1 MGKYLE
7 DKELDSVLENY
18 FNEGIKDIFKKK
30 NNKKD
35 DDFEWS
41 DQMIRRI
48 CNDLKEWLNHPKN
61 LSHRKAIEIFTI
73 ATALNMQSQIEK
85 KYKTISDNSNEY
97 NWDKVVKL
105 IYMDRYPDDPITE
118 SQYKELGLN
127 NFPEAKNEKL
137 LLKVFEEDNEEMYSS
152 FMSKKTGKIIVYD
165 WKNRYYINSFK
176 YMMDLL
182 SDKDVIDTRKDK
194 IKEIWKEIN

>member
-1 MGKYLE
+1 MGKYLK
-7 DKELDSVLENY
+7 DKYLDSVLESY

-30 NNKKD
+30 KKENNDYWTDNKIKSTC
-35 DDFEWS
+35 EALKQW
-41 DQMIRRI
+41 
-48 CNDLKEWLNHPKN
+48 LKEPKN
-61 LSHRKAIEIFTI
+61 LSLRKAQEIFTI

-137 LLKVFEEDNEEMYSS
+137 LLKVLEEDNEEMYSS

-176 YMMDLL
+176 YMMDLH
-182 SDKDVIDTRKDK
+182 SDKDVIETRKDK
-194 IKEIWKEIN
+194 IKEIWNEIK

>member
-7 DKELDSVLENY
+7 DKELDSVLESY

-61 LSHRKAIEIFTI
+61 LSIQKAQEIFTI
-73 ATALNMQSQIEK
+73 ATVLNMQSQIEK

-105 IYMDRYPDDPITE
+105 IYMDRNVDDPITE

-137 LLKVFEEDNEEMYSS
+137 LLKVFEDGEEMYIS

-165 WKNRYYINSFK
+165 WKNRYNINSFK
-176 YMMDLL
+176 YIMDLN
-182 SDKDVIDTRKDK
+182 SDKNVIDTRKDK